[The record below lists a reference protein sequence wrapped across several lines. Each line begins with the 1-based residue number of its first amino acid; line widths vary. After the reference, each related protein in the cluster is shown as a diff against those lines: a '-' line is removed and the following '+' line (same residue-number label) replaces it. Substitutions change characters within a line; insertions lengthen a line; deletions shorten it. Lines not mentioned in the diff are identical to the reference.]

1 MERRKFILKEIKI
14 TEFERKK
21 LEMAMAVALIENL
34 RKKNMISEKVMEAV
48 RKDAKKRLEKECR

>member
-1 MERRKFILKEIKI
+1 MKEIKI

-21 LEMAMAVALIENL
+21 LEMTMAVALIENL